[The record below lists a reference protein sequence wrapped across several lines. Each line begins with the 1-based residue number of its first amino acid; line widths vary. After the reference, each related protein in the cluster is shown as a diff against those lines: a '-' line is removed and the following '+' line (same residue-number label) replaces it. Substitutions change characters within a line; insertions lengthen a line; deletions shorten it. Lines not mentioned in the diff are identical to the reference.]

1 MLGAHEDHEDGH
13 DVMAGN
19 PPTLTAPPRGA
30 AVFAQRSEETFPVLT
45 GAQMARV
52 AALGTTESFPDG
64 AIVYEPGQSDV
75 PFYVVLAGAI
85 EIVSLREDVED
96 PIALHGPG
104 EFTGELG
111 LLAQGRAVVRA
122 RARGSVRALRL
133 DGAALRHL
141 IQTDSEISELLV
153 RAFIRRRV
161 GILSAGYGNA
171 LLIGREDSPRTYRL
185 RAFLSSNGQ
194 PHHYLDIGRDAE
206 VGGILRALRLTAADL
221 PVLISRGN
229 QAFSNPTDLEVA
241 EHLGIG
247 NALEPDVVRDVVI
260 CGAGPGGLAAA
271 VYGASEGLN
280 VLVVEVMAPGGQ
292 AASSSKIENYLGFPA
307 GVSGQSL
314 AARASIQAQKFGAS
328 ILVARRVERLHCEET
343 PMRLSLSGGVSVR
356 ARAIVIATGA
366 EYGKLGLP
374 AEARFQGAG
383 VYHAATAIEAKC
395 CDSDEAVVVGGGNS
409 AGQAATFLAR
419 TCSHVHVLVRGPS
432 LAASMSRYLV
442 RRIEE
447 AENISLHTS
456 CQIVDLDGRCS
467 LEEVAWRE
475 DPSGAVTKRSMRHL
489 FLMTGARPRTDW
501 LNGCVALDV
510 KGFVRTGHDLLGEE
524 LSRARWPLERRPYL
538 FETSQPRVFVIGDAR
553 ANSVKRVASAVGEG
567 AVCIQL
573 VHTALG

>member
-1 MLGAHEDHEDGH
+1 M
-13 DVMAGN
+13 VGN
-19 PPTLTAPPRGA
+19 PLEQTAAPRGA
-30 AVFAQRSEETFPVLT
+30 AVFAQRNEETFPVLT
-45 GAQMARV
+45 GAQIARV
-52 AALGTTESFPDG
+52 AVALGRRDPGAFPDG
-64 AIVYEPGQSDV
+64 AIVFEPGQSNV
-75 PFYVVLAGAI
+75 SFYVVLTGAVI
-85 EIVSLREDVED
+85 EVVSVRGEVED

-111 LLAQGRAVVRA
+111 LLAQGRAVTHA
-122 RARGSVRALRL
+122 KARGPVDTLRL
-133 DGAALRHL
+133 DGTALRQL
-141 IQTDSEISELLV
+141 IQTDSEISEVLV

-171 LLIGREDSPRTYRL
+171 LYRSVAEIRPRRTGFCS
-185 RAFLSSNGQ
+185 FLNGNGQ
-194 PHHYLDIGRDAE
+194 PHQYLDIVLDAE
-206 VGGILRALRLTAADL
+206 AGGILGALGISEGDL

-229 QAFSNPTDLEVA
+229 QVLANPTDLEVA

-271 VYGASEGLN
+271 VYGSLRGAGRAGGRRHRL
-280 VLVVEVMAPGGQ
+280 LGGQ

-314 AARASIQAQKFGAS
+314 AARATTQAQKFGAS
-328 ILVARRVERLHCEET
+328 ISVARWVERLHCEET
-343 PMRLSLSGGVSVR
+343 LLRLSLSGGVSVR
-356 ARAIVIATGA
+356 ARAIIIATGA
-366 EYGKLGLP
+366 EYGTLGLQ

-395 CDSDEAVVVGGGNS
+395 CGSDEAVVVGGGNS

-419 TCSHVHVLVRGPS
+419 TCSRVHVLVRGPS
-432 LAASMSRYLV
+432 LSASMSQYLV

-447 AENISLHTS
+447 AGNVTLHTR
-456 CQIVDLDGRCS
+456 CQIVGLDGRCS

-501 LNGCVALDV
+501 LNGSVAMDV
-510 KGFVRTGHDLLGEE
+510 TGFVRTGHDLLGDD
-524 LSRARWPLERRPYL
+524 LRQARWPLERRPYL
-538 FETSQPRVFVIGDAR
+538 FETSQPRVFAIGDAR

-573 VHTALG
+573 VHRALS